1 MSTADED
8 ATEWEA
14 IARRELAEHHRRF
27 FEEEVES
34 HFSAYLAELREP
46 GRPAAERE
54 ALLKFVH
61 RLTTAS
67 EFLVDDAE
75 EVGAIDTDG
84 AETLGEGVRALS
96 SAAMVV
102 GDRELGDADTDRA
115 RFEESVDAVDN
126 AE

>member
-1 MSTADED
+1 MSTAEED
-8 ATEWEA
+8 ATEWEV

-34 HFSAYLAELREP
+34 HFSAYLTELRES

-75 EVGAIDTDG
+75 EVGALDVED
-84 AETLGEGVRALS
+84 AETLADGVDSLS
-96 SAAMVV
+96 SAALIV
-102 GDRELGDADTDRA
+102 GDRELGDADSDRA
-115 RFEESVDAVDN
+115 RFEEKVDAVDN